1 MNASRTAHAHRHTPP
16 GQHEHEYEP
25 QLGLPEPLPAG
36 EKLLWQGSPCWKTLA
51 VRRFH
56 VRKLMVYFGVLL
68 AARVASLG
76 ADGLPLSAALAG
88 STFLL
93 VLAAIAVGLVA
104 LIAWFTARTTVYTLT
119 DRRVVMRIGIV
130 LTITLNLPY
139 KRLEAADLNLHSGA
153 VGDIALRLLRPDHI
167 AYLHLWPHAR
177 PWRLARPEPSLL
189 CIADAQAVASQLTTA
204 WQALNAAVQRQAGA
218 APPQAATPAA
228 GSAHTAAAQAAV
240 DGRRGELSPTL
251 ATR

>member
-1 MNASRTAHAHRHTPP
+1 MNGSRTTPAHRHTPP

-36 EKLLWQGSPCWKTLA
+36 EMLLWQGSPSWTTLA

-56 VRKLMVYFGVLL
+56 VRKLMIYFGALL
-68 AARVASLG
+68 AARVASLSG
-76 ADGLPLSAALAG
+76 DGLALTEALAG
-88 STFLL
+88 SMFLL
-93 VLAAIAVGLVA
+93 VLAVIAVGLVA

-130 LTITLNLPY
+130 LTITLNLPL
-139 KRLEAADLNLHSGA
+139 KRVEAADLNLHSGA
-153 VGDIALRLLRPDHI
+153 VGDIALRLLKPDHI

-189 CIADAQAVASQLTTA
+189 CIAGAQAVAQRLTST
-204 WQALNAAVQRQAGA
+204 WQAVNAGA
-218 APPQAATPAA
+218 ANAAAT
-228 GSAHTAAAQAAV
+228 GNAAASAEAV
-240 DGRRGELSPTL
+240 AGRSGERAPTL